1 MDPSQNCVFL
11 ILFANQREGNP
22 QSPGVQVN
30 RKHHQVT
37 KHLKRSAETQG
48 GIGNSPPLPFCRARW
63 AVGVWAKTTKQTP
76 CKSHSATGNVQW
88 RKVSSMSGNL
98 RVIWQLAL
106 FFSKPWLPET
116 LLLPCWL
123 QNCTPLVCAPSEAAV
138 NAHTVAAHRWCVLF
152 PAVGPT
158 SLTGCRRG
166 RAEGGNSTAAC
177 SLWPRYDCRPIWAPE
192 PTRVNLS
199 PIGASGTVSRPW
211 NPSASR
217 LRPRH
222 NSCRPRVSTTSSRVC
237 TPGEVGQGESR
248 PVVQLFACVFILA
261 KWQTWYLPQCI
272 FSKLSGQGNGCNR
285 V

>member
-1 MDPSQNCVFL
+1 MDWSQNCAFL

-48 GIGNSPPLPFCRARW
+48 GVGNSPPLPFCRARW
-63 AVGVWAKTTKQTP
+63 AVGVWAKTTKQTT
-76 CKSHSATGNVQW
+76 CKSHSAMEEGFFHVWEPQSHLTAGLVLFQALA
-88 RKVSSMSGNL
+88 SGDSFAPVL
-98 RVIWQLAL
+98 TAGLHTVGLCTIW
-106 FFSKPWLPET
+106 SRCER
-116 LLLPCWL
+116 
-123 QNCTPLVCAPSEAAV
+123 
-138 NAHTVAAHRWCVLF
+138 TVAAHQWCVSS

-222 NSCRPRVSTTSSRVC
+222 NSCRPRVSTTASRMC

-248 PVVQLFACVFILA
+248 PVVQPFARVFILA

-272 FSKLSGQGNGCNR
+272 FSKLGGQGSGCNR